1 MIDPELDLTL
11 QRIIRAPRQRIW
23 DAWTRPEQLAKWW
36 TPSPDR
42 HPSRP
47 TRATPPRRRPGHA
60 DERGRG
66 ETFIPHMDAVFL
78 VVDANERLVFTN
90 AIDSSWRPAEPA
102 PVPPMTA
109 EITFAEH
116 TDGTEYSVVVRHGN
130 PSDRDRHHELGF
142 YDGWGLG
149 DRRAHRTGGK
159 RSTAMKITI
168 TEFMT
173 LDGVTQGPAPNG
185 NACRTPDPRI
195 RTDRPCG
202 SRRLRRGRGSYR
214 LTRELNTSPS

>member
-36 TPSPDR
+36 TPSPTVTRVDR
-42 HPSRP
+42 LEP
-47 TRATPPRRRPGHA
+47 RPGGA
-60 DERGRG
+60 LVTQMSEDG

-78 VVDANERLVFTN
+78 VVDATERLVFTN
-90 AIDSSWRPAEPA
+90 AIDSSWRPAKPA
-102 PVPPMTA
+102 PVPMTA

-142 YDGWGLG
+142 YDGWG
-149 DRRAHRTGGK
+149 
-159 RSTAMKITI
+159 SVTAA
-168 TEFMT
+168 
-173 LDGVTQGPAPNG
+173 LA
-185 NACRTPDPRI
+185 
-195 RTDRPCG
+195 
-202 SRRLRRGRGSYR
+202 
-214 LTRELNTSPS
+214 ELVEGEARQ